1 MSLTAAPQIIG
12 IELPDW
18 LKYCW
23 EKMPSESIVTESQ
36 TYSANDIRLIC
47 SAFTFAYELH
57 EGQKRKSGEPY
68 IIHPIQV
75 ANLLW
80 DLGGDAAMVA
90 TGFLHDIVEDTD
102 ITLDEIEHK
111 FGAEVRTLVDG
122 VTKLSKFIFSSRT
135 EHQAENFRRMFLAM
149 AKDIRVIVI
158 KLADR
163 LHNMRTLEHLPEEK
177 QKRIA
182 AETKDIFAPLANR
195 LGIWMFKWELED
207 LSFKYLEDDQYQR
220 MKQLVTVK
228 RAEREAS
235 IASFIERL
243 QMQLEN
249 DGLHNFEMNGRPK
262 HLFSIYKKM
271 QRQNKTFEE
280 IFDLAGVRI
289 IVNTAGE
296 CYQALATVHRCFRP
310 IPGRFKDYIGLPK
323 PNRYQSLHTTVIG
336 VQGRPVEVQIRTW
349 EMHHIAEYGIAA
361 HWKYKEVG
369 AGSQVAEGEEKFTWL
384 RQLLEWQS
392 DLQDDRE
399 YLDSIRENL
408 FESEVYVFTPKG
420 DLIALPRGATPVDF
434 AYRIHTE
441 VGNNCAGAKVNDRM
455 VQLDTPL
462 NNGDIVKIL
471 TQKNAS
477 PSLDWVNFV
486 ATAGARNRIRQ
497 WYKKSHK
504 EENVTR
510 GRHLLER
517 ELGKNGLDALLKS
530 ERMLKIAERL
540 NYSST
545 EDLLAGLGFGETGIT
560 SVVNKLRE
568 TTKAPAP
575 TTSPLPTFKTSPAP
589 PTGEKSS
596 QAPIHGVEGMLHYI
610 AGCCRPLPGD
620 DIIGIVTR
628 KGRGIAIHQ
637 HDCPNV
643 TSVAES
649 DSDRLLP
656 VSWNQSTLSG
666 RNRTYPVKLQL
677 EVVDRVGVLRDIL
690 SRLSDL
696 HINVSNAQV
705 ETSPKRPAIIHLLID
720 VSHKNQLQ
728 SIINQ
733 LRQLQDVL
741 GLKSERQTAA
751 SSPSSPS

>member
-1 MSLTAAPQIIG
+1 MSLTAAPQFIG

-18 LKYCW
+18 LKHCW
-23 EKMPSESIVTESQ
+23 DNPPEESIASSSRVYT
-36 TYSANDIRLIC
+36 ADDIRLIC
-47 SAFTFAYELH
+47 SAFTFSYELH

-75 ANLLW
+75 AGLLW

-90 TGFLHDIVEDTD
+90 SGFLHDIVEDTD
-102 ITLDEIEHK
+102 TSLEEIEER

-177 QKRIA
+177 QTRIA

-195 LGIWMFKWELED
+195 LGIWKFKWELED
-207 LSFKYLEDDQYQR
+207 LSFKYLEKEQYQR

-228 RAEREAS
+228 RTEREAN
-235 IASFIERL
+235 IAAFIERL

-249 DGLHNFEMNGRPK
+249 DGLHEFEISGRPK
-262 HLFSIYKKM
+262 HLYSIYKKM
-271 QRQNKTFEE
+271 QRQNKSIEE
-280 IFDLAGVRI
+280 IFDLAGARI
-289 IVNTAGE
+289 LVNTDAE

-323 PNRYQSLHTTVIG
+323 PNQYQSLHTTVIG
-336 VQGRPVEVQIRTW
+336 VQGRPVEVQIRTQ
-349 EMHHIAEYGIAA
+349 EMHRIAEYGIAA

-369 AGSQVAEGEEKFTWL
+369 TGAQVEENEQKFTWL

-392 DLQDDRE
+392 DLTDDRE
-399 YLDSIRENL
+399 YLDSIRENF
-408 FESEVYVFTPKG
+408 FESEVYVFTPRG
-420 DLIALPRGATPVDF
+420 DLISLPRGATPVDF

-441 VGNNCAGAKVNDRM
+441 VGNHCAGARVNDRM
-455 VQLDTPL
+455 VQLDTQL
-462 NNGDIVKIL
+462 NNGDIVEIL
-471 TQKNAS
+471 TQNNAS

-504 EENVTR
+504 DENIIR
-510 GRHLLER
+510 GRQVLER
-517 ELGKNGLDALLKS
+517 ELGKSGLDALLKS
-530 ERMLKIAERL
+530 ERMQRISERL
-540 NYSST
+540 NYANS
-545 EDLLAGLGFGETGIT
+545 EDLLAGLGFGETGVT

-568 TTKAPAP
+568 TTKTPPIDKAA
-575 TTSPLPTFKTSPAP
+575 TPTFKSISQP
-589 PTGEKSS
+589 PEGKNS
-596 QAPIHGVEGMLHYI
+596 QAPIHGVEGLLHYI

-637 HDCPNV
+637 HDCSNV
-643 TSVAES
+643 AKC

-656 VSWNQSTLSG
+656 VSWNQSTLTG

-696 HINVSNAQV
+696 HINVSNAKV
-705 ETSPKRPAIIHLLID
+705 ETSPQKPAIIHLLID
-720 VSHKNQLQ
+720 VSHKNQLN
-728 SIINQ
+728 SIVNQ

-741 GLKSERQTAA
+741 GLKSERQTTGN
-751 SSPSSPS
+751 P

>member
-18 LKYCW
+18 LKHCW
-23 EKMPSESIVTESQ
+23 DNPPEGTVTSSSRVYTAE
-36 TYSANDIRLIC
+36 DIRLIC

-75 ANLLW
+75 AGLLW

-90 TGFLHDIVEDTD
+90 SGFLHDIVEDTD
-102 ITLDEIEHK
+102 TSLEDIEAR

-195 LGIWMFKWELED
+195 LGIWKFKWELED
-207 LSFKYLEDDQYQR
+207 LSFKYLESEQYQR

-228 RAEREAS
+228 RTEREAN
-235 IASFIERL
+235 IAAFIKRL

-249 DGLHNFEMNGRPK
+249 DGLHDFEISGRPK

-271 QRQNKTFEE
+271 QRQNKSIEE
-280 IFDLAGVRI
+280 IFDLAGARI
-289 IVNTAGE
+289 IVNTDAE

-323 PNRYQSLHTTVIG
+323 PNQYQSLHTTVIG
-336 VQGRPVEVQIRTW
+336 VQGRPVEVQIRTQ
-349 EMHHIAEYGIAA
+349 EMHRIAEYGIAA

-369 AGSQVAEGEEKFTWL
+369 TGAQVAEGEQKFTWL

-392 DLQDDRE
+392 DLTDDRE
-399 YLDSIRENL
+399 YLDSIRENF
-408 FESEVYVFTPKG
+408 FESEVYVFTPRG

-441 VGNNCAGAKVNDRM
+441 VGNHCAGARVNDRM
-455 VQLDTPL
+455 VQLDTQL
-462 NNGDIVKIL
+462 NNGDIVEIL

-504 EENVTR
+504 DENVIR
-510 GRHLLER
+510 GRQLLER
-517 ELGKNGLDALLKS
+517 ELGKSGLDALLKS
-530 ERMLKIAERL
+530 ERMQRISERL
-540 NYSST
+540 NYASS
-545 EDLLAGLGFGETGIT
+545 EDLLAGLGFGEIGVT

-568 TTKAPAP
+568 TTKTPTSQDTAAIPSFKSFPQPA
-575 TTSPLPTFKTSPAP
+575 
-589 PTGEKSS
+589 GEKNS

-620 DIIGIVTR
+620 DIIGIVSR

-637 HDCPNV
+637 HDCSNV
-643 TSVAES
+643 ANC

-656 VSWNQSTLSG
+656 VSWNQSTLTG

-690 SRLSDL
+690 SRLSDM

-705 ETSPKRPAIIHLLID
+705 ETTPQKPAIIHLLID

-728 SIINQ
+728 SIVNQ

-741 GLKSERQTAA
+741 SLKSERQTTGTH
-751 SSPSSPS
+751 

>member
-1 MSLTAAPQIIG
+1 MSLTAAPNTIG

-18 LKYCW
+18 LKHCW
-23 EKMPSESIVTESQ
+23 ENPSGEPVVTSSR
-36 TYSANDIRLIC
+36 TYSAEDIQLIC
-47 SAFTFAYELH
+47 NAFSFSYELH
-57 EGQKRKSGEPY
+57 TGQKRKSGEPY

-75 ANLLW
+75 AGLLW

-90 TGFLHDIVEDTD
+90 SGFLHDIVEDTD
-102 ITLDEIEHK
+102 ITLEEIEER
-111 FGAEVRTLVDG
+111 FGLEVRNLVDG

-163 LHNMRTLEHLPEEK
+163 LHNMRTLEHLPPEK

-207 LSFKYLEDDQYQR
+207 LSFKYLESDEYQH

-228 RAEREAS
+228 RTEREAS
-235 IASFIERL
+235 IAAFIERL
-243 QMQLEN
+243 NLQLSA
-249 DGLHNFEMNGRPK
+249 DGLQGFEMNGRPK
-262 HLFSIYKKM
+262 HLYSIYKKM
-271 QRQNKTFEE
+271 RRQQKTFEE

-289 IVNTAGE
+289 IVNTDAE

-349 EMHHIAEYGIAA
+349 DMHHVAEYGIAA

-369 AGSQVAEGEEKFTWL
+369 PGAQVGESDEKFTWL

-399 YLDSIRENL
+399 YLDSVRENL
-408 FESEVYVFTPKG
+408 FESEVYVFTPQG

-441 VGNNCAGAKVNDRM
+441 VGNHCAGAKVNDRM
-455 VQLDTPL
+455 AQLDSPL
-462 NNGDIVKIL
+462 QNGDIVEIL

-497 WYKKSHK
+497 WYKKSRK
-504 EENVTR
+504 DENITR

-517 ELGKNGLDALLKS
+517 ELGKTGLDALLKS
-530 ERMLKIAERL
+530 DRMQRIAERL

-545 EDLLAGLGFGETGIT
+545 EDMLAGLGFGETGIA

-568 TTKAPAP
+568 TTKTPSPEQA
-575 TTSPLPTFKTSPAP
+575 PLPTFKTSPTP
-589 PTGEKSS
+589 IEGKGS

-643 TSVAES
+643 MKVAET

-656 VSWNQSTLSG
+656 VCWNESTLNS

-705 ETSPKRPAIIHLLID
+705 ETSPKKPAIIHLLID
-720 VSHKNQLQ
+720 VCHKNQLQ
-728 SIINQ
+728 SIVNQ

-741 GLKSERQTAA
+741 GLKSERQTT
-751 SSPSSPS
+751 SNQ